1 MHKPGTGKDVTTL
14 GQLLINEQQEPMD
27 AYSPYLCLRWT
38 MKDEKVLWAI
48 PSNIYPH
55 FATEVTISLFTLR
68 LTFPFFSVSFFL
80 FSHSWSLR

>member
-14 GQLLINEQQEPMD
+14 GHLLINEQHDPMD

-48 PSNIYPH
+48 PSNIDLY
-55 FATEVTISLFTLR
+55 FATEVTTSLFTL
-68 LTFPFFSVSFFL
+68 
-80 FSHSWSLR
+80 